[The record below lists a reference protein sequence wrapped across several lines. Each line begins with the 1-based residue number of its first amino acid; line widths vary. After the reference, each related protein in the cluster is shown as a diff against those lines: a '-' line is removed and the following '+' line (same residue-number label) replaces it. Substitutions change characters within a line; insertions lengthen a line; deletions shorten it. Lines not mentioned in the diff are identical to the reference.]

1 VKLISPERLSVRYSN
16 KYLAL
21 NVASLEARRL
31 IEGMH
36 RDEVQL
42 AEDPY
47 ELALERTLNGEIKWA
62 KLTEADI
69 EALARAT
76 YEEPS
81 MPRPFM
87 RPQPL
92 I

>member
-1 VKLISPERLSVRYSN
+1 MKIISPERLATRYGN

-21 NVASLEARRL
+21 NVAALEARRL

-47 ELALERTLNGEIKWA
+47 ECALERTLGGEIRWTP
-62 KLTEADI
+62 LTEADL
-69 EALARAT
+69 EALARET
-76 YEEPS
+76 YEEPT
-81 MPRPFM
+81 MPRPFI